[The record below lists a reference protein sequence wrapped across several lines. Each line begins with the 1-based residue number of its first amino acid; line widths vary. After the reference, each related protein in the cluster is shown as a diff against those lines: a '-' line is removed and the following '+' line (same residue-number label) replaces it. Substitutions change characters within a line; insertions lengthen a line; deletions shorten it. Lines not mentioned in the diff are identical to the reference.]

1 MVHAQHTNWFYFYYF
16 TAPTGRV
23 LRVGSVVR

>member
-1 MVHAQHTNWFYFYYF
+1 MAHTQHTNQFYFYYF

-23 LRVGSVVR
+23 LRVGSVIK